1 MLFGYNLID
10 KSKDEHL
17 REIAL
22 IARDS
27 KTLIFIDTNI
37 LAYLY
42 KLHSAARQEFFRW
55 TDSVLSASRL
65 QIPAWSANE
74 YLTKVTKRELHS
86 YTPRNKNSD
95 QSKVSLETMLETAK
109 LFVDEA
115 VLLAIGF
122 PRDRTAFF
130 AEFKSAIDALPQFT
144 RAFSHQFDP
153 EAVHD
158 EIQSKLQLAI
168 IKSDLAAL
176 CVRAAQEGNVRFEHR
191 LPPGFRDG
199 DKPENKL
206 GDLIIWFEI
215 LQCSKERRESFD
227 KVLFITNDEKS
238 DWVYAPQRR
247 KEIVRGVRKSVPND
261 KSGIKVVDPRLV
273 SEFKGVTGYAS
284 ITICSLGALIEGL
297 SKESAP
303 DFEQLAAAIQINLGD
318 DAVIATPDST
328 PLETTTEEHSAEAVV
343 DEVAVDSVVEQAAP
357 VAEAVAPAAV
367 AVGGGADVAPLM
379 PTLSYAPEALR
390 DSDYQY
396 DAPSAINEIIRA
408 LKSHNWYTQNPAIN
422 QISVIANEEFPPSAW
437 FVLGRN
443 IYQTACGNSQKAMD
457 FIANLNSRLA
467 ALPIEN
473 GRHVLAGML
482 FEIYFDSLGE
492 FRNTLKTRFIDIP
505 MQQVAADQYSDV
517 REFILH
523 QLHEYQ
529 GALSYLPGDISPRTL
544 LITSAPIL
552 AEGPLNIDGRQHELL
567 SVQLDGVE
575 LVQDYEN
582 PFPGFNATYTI
593 DSMVQQISHVLAI
606 PRWTIRRIH
615 EPAVRPDAEFFLP
628 ENRTLNAMAALPT
641 PVP

>member
-22 IARDS
+22 IARDP
-27 KTLIFIDTNI
+27 KTLIFFDTNI

-55 TDSVLSASRL
+55 TDSVLSENRL

-74 YLTKVTKRELHS
+74 YLTKVTRRELHS
-86 YTPRNKNSD
+86 YTPRNKNSG
-95 QSKVSLETMLETAK
+95 QSKESLETMLETAK
-109 LFVDEA
+109 LFVDET
-115 VLLAIGF
+115 VLRAINF

-130 AEFKSAIDALPQFT
+130 EEFKSAIDALPQFT
-144 RAFSHQFDP
+144 SAFNHQFDP

-158 EIQSKLQLAI
+158 EIQSRLQLAI

-176 CVRAAQEGNVRFEHR
+176 CVRASQEGYVRVEHR
-191 LPPGFRDG
+191 LPPAFRDG

-215 LQCSKERRESFD
+215 LQCSKERKESFD
-227 KVLFITNDEKS
+227 KVLFITNDEKA

-247 KEIVRGVRKSVPND
+247 KELVRGVRKSVPNN
-261 KSGIKVVDPRLV
+261 KSGIKVIDPRLA
-273 SEFKGVTGYAS
+273 SEFNSVTGHS
-284 ITICSLGALIEGL
+284 CIVICSLAALIEGL

-318 DAVIATPDST
+318 DAVTTTPDST
-328 PLETTTEEHSAEAVV
+328 PCETPTEEQAVEAVV
-343 DEVAVDSVVEQAAP
+343 DGDTVEGAAVEGVAAP
-357 VAEAVAPAAV
+357 VMEVAAP
-367 AVGGGADVAPLM
+367 AVGGVTEVVAP
-379 PTLSYAPEALR
+379 PTPILSYAPEALR
-390 DSDYQY
+390 DSDYQH
-396 DAPSAINEIIRA
+396 DTPSAINEIIRA

-422 QISVIANEEFPPSAW
+422 QINAIPNEEFPPSAW

-443 IYQTACGNSQKAMD
+443 IYQAACGNSQKAMD

-467 ALPIEN
+467 ILPADN

-505 MQQVAADQYSDV
+505 LQQVAADQYSDV
-517 REFILH
+517 REFVLH
-523 QLHEYQ
+523 QLHAHQ
-529 GALSYLPGDISPRTL
+529 DKLGYLPGDTSSRTL
-544 LITSAPIL
+544 LITSEPIP
-552 AEGPLNIDGRQHELL
+552 ADGINEGRQHKLL

-575 LVQDYEN
+575 LVQNFEN
-582 PFPGFNATYTI
+582 PFPSFYGSYTI

-606 PRWTIRRIH
+606 PRWAISRSFN
-615 EPAVRPDAEFFLP
+615 PAVRPDAQFTLP
-628 ENRTLNAMAALPT
+628 ENRILNAKAALPT
-641 PVP
+641 PANE